1 MPEAMPGGARLA
13 DGGELTGERA
23 DEGRAVGQGRLGAEA
38 VEVEMQTSEEMQ
50 ISEEMQTS

>member
-23 DEGRAVGQGRLGAEA
+23 DEGPAVGQGRLGAEA

>member
-1 MPEAMPGGARLA
+1 MPEAMPGGARRA
-13 DGGELTGERA
+13 GEGALTGERA
-23 DEGRAVGQGRLGAEA
+23 DEGPAEGQGRLGAEA

>member
-13 DGGELTGERA
+13 GGGELTGERA
-23 DEGRAVGQGRLGAEA
+23 DEGPAVGQGRLGADA
-38 VEVEMQTSEEMQ
+38 VEVEMQ